1 MTISLEYIG
10 AAERYFE
17 TAATGKSQSWRRGQ
31 TQDVSDT
38 DAALLMATG
47 LFAYGSADAQ
57 PESNIAPG
65 FPVMATK
72 TLTGGIEKL
81 IVGGVAIPGIGSHEK
96 HSMRR
101 LAIIGDSLTETTTG
115 PYGSTNPVSQYRD
128 NAFITWGLA
137 RSGVSA
143 RIVYNAGVGGAN

>member
-17 TAATGKSQSWRRGQ
+17 TASTGKSQSWRRGQ

-65 FPVMATK
+65 FPV
-72 TLTGGIEKL
+72 KL
-81 IVGGVAIPGIGSHEK
+81 ISWEEYIFRSKRRRGIGDTCLS
-96 HSMRR
+96 SSDF
-101 LAIIGDSLTETTTG
+101 AYGIQSLK
-115 PYGSTNPVSQYRD
+115 
-128 NAFITWGLA
+128 
-137 RSGVSA
+137 
-143 RIVYNAGVGGAN
+143 

>member
-47 LFAYGSADAQ
+47 LFAYGGADAQ
-57 PESNIAPG
+57 AASNIAP
-65 FPVMATK
+65 
-72 TLTGGIEKL
+72 
-81 IVGGVAIPGIGSHEK
+81 
-96 HSMRR
+96 
-101 LAIIGDSLTETTTG
+101 
-115 PYGSTNPVSQYRD
+115 
-128 NAFITWGLA
+128 
-137 RSGVSA
+137 
-143 RIVYNAGVGGAN
+143 